1 MGAPGRGRQAFAWVP
16 VRGLGVE
23 LGDGLPQSGWVGGSP
38 VGTTRWVVFPSF
50 SGGAQV
56 RPLPWESGV
65 GIGIAVLGCLF
76 ISWDSVLGARS
87 R

>member
-1 MGAPGRGRQAFAWVP
+1 MN
-16 VRGLGVE
+16 GLGQREINVVIPDWDNPE
-23 LGDGLPQSGWVGGSP
+23 GWYGEGGGRRVQDG
-38 VGTTRWVVFPSF
+38 FPSF
-50 SGGAQV
+50 PGGAQV

>member
-1 MGAPGRGRQAFAWVP
+1 MCP
-16 VRGLGVE
+16 VALWGE
-23 LGDGLPQSGWVGGSP
+23 LDL
-38 VGTTRWVVFPSF
+38 TPSF